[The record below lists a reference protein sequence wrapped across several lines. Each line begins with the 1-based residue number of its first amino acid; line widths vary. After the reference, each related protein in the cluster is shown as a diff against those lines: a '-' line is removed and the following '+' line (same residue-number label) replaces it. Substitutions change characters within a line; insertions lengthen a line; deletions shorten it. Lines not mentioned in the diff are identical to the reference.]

1 MKNCRFTD
9 DDVNDIDNYNTC
21 FVQLELDLNKYLNT
35 ESFKSFKKI
44 PHF

>member
-9 DDVNDIDNYNTC
+9 EDVNDTDNYNTC
-21 FVQLELDLNKYLNT
+21 FVQLELDLNKYFNT

-44 PHF
+44 PHN